1 MTRIAVIPAR
11 FASTR
16 FPGKPLVNIA
26 GTSMIQRVYEQVSLV
41 HSLTHVI
48 VATDDERIE
57 AHVKQFGGRV
67 MMTSPEHQSGTD
79 RCAEVAAHFPDAD
92 IVLNIQG
99 DEPFINPLQI
109 EELMDCFNT
118 PETQIATLIRKIE
131 SEEELF
137 NENTPKVVV
146 NNRFQALYFS
156 RQTIPFQRNVAKEE
170 WLQKQVY
177 YKHIGIYGFRAKTL
191 LDITQLP
198 SASLE
203 HAEALEQLRWLQ
215 NGYEIQTSVTQYQ
228 SFGIDL
234 QEDIEKVLS
243 KINP

>member
-109 EELMDCFNT
+109 EELVDCFNT

-146 NNRFQALYFS
+146 NNRLQALYFS

>member
-146 NNRFQALYFS
+146 NNRLQALYFS

-215 NGYEIQTSVTQYQ
+215 NGYEIQTSITQYQ